1 MRGAMADY
9 LDDETDEAPDSAK
22 DRDFVEKVLRKFDS
36 AYVPVQEERA
46 LNLQDRRFA
55 VIAGAQWEGP
65 WADMAE
71 NSVMVEINKTAQGV
85 EKIEADYRANRMIV
99 DFRGVGLGADEE
111 TADTLDGMF
120 RADYYVSKGQLA
132 TDNAFQEAVQ
142 GGMGAWRLK
151 NVYYDEHDPDDE
163 RQRVAFD
170 MIGDADQSVFW
181 DPNARLPDKSDAMW
195 CVVITAMS
203 KDAYHEEYGEESCT
217 EFPKG
222 LVKPFYDWFPPEVV
236 RVAEY
241 YEVELKAQKL
251 HVMRHR
257 ATSEERREWAGDLA
271 EGELEQLEQEGWR
284 LLRSRNVKR
293 RRVKKWVL
301 SGAEVLEKGRHIAGT
316 EIPIIMV
323 YGKRS
328 YIDNLERTRGHV
340 RLAKDP
346 QRVYNTQISKL
357 TETAATSPVERP
369 IVDPEQIAGYANDWA
384 EANINRSPFLPLRA
398 LRNPDG
404 TVAVAGPLGMLTPP
418 QLPPVLAALI
428 QQTGADIAELT
439 SSDDGAAMTQSNVS
453 ADAMDIAA
461 QRTDAKSAIYMDNMK
476 SAWKR
481 CGEVWMSMTRDNLV
495 VEGDEVEIMSN
506 DDSPSMDTAVIAERV
521 TDDKGHRIRN
531 DIARGKYH
539 VIVDVTEATATQRD
553 KTVKRCLNGAQ
564 IVGATDPELSTALT
578 LTAFMNMD
586 GEGIGDL
593 KDWARQRA
601 LSIGLVKPTPEE
613 QQAMEQ
619 EAANQPP
626 DAQTN
631 ALQAQAEALQAS
643 AVKDAAL
650 ADKAKADTQLSL
662 AKVGQ
667 TEADAA
673 KTRSEIGRG
682 EQEHKVGMFE
692 RLKQGAGSFFSP
704 KPNGGKPG
712 GPEARQ

>member
-1 MRGAMADY
+1 MADY
-9 LDDETDEAPDSAK
+9 LDDDEDEAPDSEAQ
-22 DRDFVEKVLRKFDS
+22 REFVAKVLRKFDS

-65 WADMAE
+65 WGEMAE

-195 CVVITAMS
+195 CIVITAMS
-203 KDAYHEEYGEESCT
+203 KEAYHEEYGEESCT
-217 EFPKG
+217 EFPQG
-222 LVKPFYDWFPPEVV
+222 LIKPYYDWFPPEVV

-241 YEVELKAQKL
+241 YEVELKSQKL

-257 ATSEERREWAGDLA
+257 ATNEERREWAGDLD
-271 EGELEQLEQEGWR
+271 EGELAQLEQEGWR

-293 RRVKKWVL
+293 RRVKKCVL
-301 SGAEVLEKGRHIAGT
+301 NGGSVLEPERYIAGT

-328 YIDNLERTRGHV
+328 YIDNLERTSGHV
-340 RLAKDP
+340 RKAKDP
-346 QRVYNTQISKL
+346 QRVYNMQVSKL
-357 TETAATSPVERP
+357 VETSAQSPTERP
-369 IVDPEQIAGYANDWA
+369 IVDPEQIAGYTQDWA
-384 EANINRSPFLPLRA
+384 EASINRSPFLPLRA

-404 TVAVAGPLGMLTPP
+404 SVAVAGPLGSITPP
-418 QLPPVLAALI
+418 QVPQVSAALLQI
-428 QQTGADIAELT
+428 AGADIAEIT
-439 SSDDGAAMTQSNVS
+439 ASEDGAGMVQSNVS
-453 ADAMDIAA
+453 ADAMELAA
-461 QRTDAKSAIYMDNMK
+461 QRTDDKSGLYTDNMK
-476 SAWKR
+476 EAWKR
-481 CGEVWMSMTRDNLV
+481 CGEVWKSMTRDNLV
-495 VEGDEVEIMSN
+495 VEGDEVEVM
-506 DDSPSMDTAVIAERV
+506 TAGDKPEISTVVVGERF
-521 TDDKGHRIRN
+521 TDEKGHRIRN

-539 VIVDVTEATATQRD
+539 VIVDVAEATATQRD
-553 KTVKRCLNGAQ
+553 KTVKRCMNGAQ
-564 IVGATDPELSTALT
+564 VVGAADPELSTALI
-578 LTAFMNMD
+578 LTAFLNMD

-601 LSIGLVKPTPEE
+601 LSIGLVKPNAEE
-613 QQAMEQ
+613 KQAMEQ
-619 EAANQPP
+619 EAQNAQP

-631 ALQAQAEALQAS
+631 ALQAQAQALQAS
-643 AVKDAAL
+643 AVKDGELAKKAA
-650 ADKAKADTQLSL
+650 ADTQLSL

-682 EQEHKVGMFE
+682 EDEHKLGMFD
-692 RLKQGAGSFFSP
+692 RLKQGASAFFSP
-704 KPNGGKPG
+704 KPNSGKPG
-712 GPEARQ
+712 GPEARR